1 MEEMTREK
9 EDDIKK
15 VEYEAIKKSVRHRL
29 DEYLA
34 LALGIGAVLILW
46 LLQDIGLY

>member
-9 EDDIKK
+9 EDDLKK
-15 VEYEAIKKSVRHRL
+15 VEYEAIKKSIRHRL